1 MSSRDE
7 TLITSKQ
14 RSTHLQAYDDHLPLI
29 TYDLD
34 IINMQ
39 IILPYILHAWPA
51 YTVCRL
57 DKICANYQR
66 QPLIIE
72 LMFLAL
78 LDIDLHHNLISKGL
92 IYGGYSSMSAIKHQL
107 FIHDLNTSSCFA
119 ITLYLNC
126 AKWTI
131 CNVVNMYSH
140 IPQLI
145 V

>member
-1 MSSRDE
+1 MLRAYDSYQIKFIEVFFFPSSSLTSSRDG

-39 IILPYILHAWPA
+39 IILAYILHTWHA

-57 DKICANYQR
+57 FKIWANYQK
-66 QPLIIE
+66 QSLIIE

-78 LDIDLHHNLISKGL
+78 LDIDLHYNLISKGF
-92 IYGGYSSMSAIKHQL
+92 IYGGYSSTSAIKHQL
-107 FIHDLNTSSCFA
+107 FIRN
-119 ITLYLNC
+119 
-126 AKWTI
+126 
-131 CNVVNMYSH
+131 
-140 IPQLI
+140 
-145 V
+145 